1 MKMEYVSL
9 KVPINNEYWSAK
21 KKQPLNLPVNL
32 ILPYTEVQ
40 ISCKWVNLVHIVI
53 SNLKK

>member
-21 KKQPLNLPVNL
+21 KKQPLNFLESRNQSVNIMFDN
-32 ILPYTEVQ
+32 ILTLTLFH
-40 ISCKWVNLVHIVI
+40 CNT
-53 SNLKK
+53 